1 MSEHSKP
8 HRVEQ
13 GCVVAAIFIA
23 TLVCVLS
30 YLLDRSHR
38 VELASNGQI
47 DLLKGN
53 LNDRWSV
60 FGALSASEVRIKQ
73 ADDGIVEVDILANTP
88 SWSDESSGVSRMVG
102 LFSPGWYEFTGEFQA
117 KANDSEGI
125 GAQVEI
131 HSGRWRFI
139 AKADSHSESTWQ
151 KIDVYFRP
159 ADSYPG
165 AEVSCR
171 LWGANADR
179 TGRALFRNMRF
190 VKIAGVPP
198 PTAIEFD
205 LQRKERARLGGLGHL
220 HNSSLSS
227 AAAAVLFLA
236 IFVGI
241 CWWMLE

>member
-1 MSEHSKP
+1 MSQRSQRHWI
-8 HRVEQ
+8 EQ
-13 GCVVAAIFIA
+13 GCIVAAVLTA
-23 TLVCVLS
+23 MLVCALS
-30 YLLDRSHR
+30 YILDRSRR

-47 DLLKGN
+47 DLFQGN

-60 FGALSASEVRIKQ
+60 FGALSAAEVRIKP

-88 SWSDESSGVSRMVG
+88 SWSDESSGVSRTVG
-102 LFSPGWYEFTGEFQA
+102 LFSPGWYEFVGEFQA
-117 KANDSEGI
+117 KANDSEGT
-125 GAQVEI
+125 GAQFEI

-139 AKADSHSESTWQ
+139 AKANSHPAGTWQ
-151 KIDVYFRP
+151 KVDVYLRP

-171 LWGANADR
+171 FWGASGDR
-179 TGRALFRNMRF
+179 TGRALFRDLRF

-205 LQRKERARLGGLGHL
+205 LQRKERARLGGLAHL

-227 AAAAVLFLA
+227 AVVIVLFLA
-236 IFVGI
+236 TFVGI
-241 CWWMLE
+241 FWWMLE